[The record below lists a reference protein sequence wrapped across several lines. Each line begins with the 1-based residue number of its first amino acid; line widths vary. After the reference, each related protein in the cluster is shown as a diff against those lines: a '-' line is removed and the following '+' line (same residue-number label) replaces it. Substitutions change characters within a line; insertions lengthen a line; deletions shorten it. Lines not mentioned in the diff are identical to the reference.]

1 MLGAISAKWPFSSH
15 HHLYQRPKNMK
26 IIHNT
31 GVFLTLFNL
40 DLVALKKNYT
50 IENFYQLVFYKIV
63 KTNYTPKF
71 GENIP

>member
-1 MLGAISAKWPFSSH
+1 
-15 HHLYQRPKNMK
+15 MK
-26 IIHNT
+26 TIHNP